1 MSTGKTVAGFR
12 KSAGLTQEELADRL
26 AVSRSLVARW
36 ESGERRPDRRS
47 SEMMGELFGVSPDV
61 ICGPDPL
68 AEAELSS
75 CLPEELN
82 PDCAGLVRLTEE
94 FLYSLGEKDRNIF
107 IRRYHFYDRPA
118 EISERYGLSQGSVRI
133 SLYRSRKKLKAFMM
147 RKTEEK

>member
-1 MSTGKTVAGFR
+1 MSTGKTVAGLR

-75 CLPEELN
+75 ESP
-82 PDCAGLVRLTEE
+82 
-94 FLYSLGEKDRNIF
+94 
-107 IRRYHFYDRPA
+107 
-118 EISERYGLSQGSVRI
+118 
-133 SLYRSRKKLKAFMM
+133 RSRILV
-147 RKTEEK
+147 